1 MGSAVSTSPVLS
13 HPLSHDEFSIFAE
26 MVVARLRAMPEDEV
40 LKAMSEISNLLVNT
54 SE

>member
-13 HPLSHDEFSIFAE
+13 HPLSRDEFAE
-26 MVVARLRAMPEDEV
+26 KVAARLRAMPEEEV
-40 LKAMSEISNLLVNT
+40 FKAMSEISNLLVNT